1 MRPTQRTILAGLSL
15 SLVLCFS
22 QAPAEEQDLTR
33 DELLDLL
40 KVRDAAIIQLQ
51 HSLND
56 LVTRIET
63 VERSID
69 PASSQLSPA
78 PQLTAGVTSPTVQ
91 PAGFGNLEIDE
102 QAAQRA
108 LERTLIQGGALLLPA
123 WRTQFAPSLAYS
135 LNQADF
141 PVVVAV
147 GDEQLLGSNEA
158 ERNTILA
165 NLDMRIG
172 LPFGS
177 QLELGI
183 PYRWV
188 DEELKTSIQ
197 GISIGQNS
205 KQSGQG
211 LGSLEI
217 GLAKTFIRE
226 SGWRPD
232 IVGRVT
238 WDTGSGDRTD
248 NNVFIGGGFK
258 SLSGSLNF
266 TKRSDPL
273 VFFGSLNYR
282 TFYEDDG
289 IEPGDQFT
297 LSFGTALA
305 VSPTAS
311 LFATLTNQFIDD
323 TKFGNQ
329 QFDGNDITAI
339 SLGLGASAV
348 VSRGILFN
356 LTTGIGLS
364 ENAPDYSVILSASF
378 QTDALRRLLYQ

>member
-1 MRPTQRTILAGLSL
+1 MRPTKRTILAGFSL
-15 SLVLCFS
+15 LLVLCFS
-22 QAPAEEQDLTR
+22 QTQAEEDDLTR
-33 DELLDLL
+33 SELLDLL
-40 KVRDAAIIQLQ
+40 KARDAAIIQLQ

-56 LVTRIET
+56 LVMRIET

-69 PASSQLSPA
+69 PVASQLSPE
-78 PQLTAGVTSPTVQ
+78 PQLTAGVTTPTVQ
-91 PAGFGNLEIDE
+91 TAGFGKLEIDE

-141 PVVVAV
+141 PVVVAD

-172 LPFGS
+172 LPFES

-183 PYRWV
+183 PYTWV

-211 LGSLEI
+211 LGSLQI

-273 VFFGSLNYR
+273 VFFGSVNYR

-329 QFDGNDITAI
+329 QIGGNDVTAI

-348 VSRGILFN
+348 VSRGVLFN

-364 ENAPDYSVILSASF
+364 ENAPDYSIVLSASI
-378 QTDALRRLLYQ
+378 QTDALRKVFYK

>member
-1 MRPTQRTILAGLSL
+1 MRLTQRTILAGLSM

-22 QAPAEEQDLTR
+22 QAQAEEQDLTR

-69 PASSQLSPA
+69 PVSPQQSPA
-78 PQLTAGVTSPTVQ
+78 PQLTAGDTTPTAQ
-91 PAGFGNLEIDE
+91 PAGFGNLEVDE

-123 WRTQFAPSLAYS
+123 WRMQFAPSLAYG
-135 LNQADF
+135 LNQTDF
-141 PVVVAV
+141 PVVVDV
-147 GDEQLLGSNEA
+147 DDELLLASGEL
-158 ERNTILA
+158 ERATIQA
-165 NLDMRIG
+165 NLDVRIG
-172 LPFGS
+172 LPFES

-188 DEELKTSIQ
+188 DEELSTSVQ
-197 GISIGQNS
+197 GVPVGQNS
-205 KQSGQG
+205 AQNGQG
-211 LGSLEI
+211 RGSLEI
-217 GLAKTFIRE
+217 GIAKTIVHE
-226 SGWRPD
+226 SGWIPD
-232 IVGRVT
+232 IVGRIT

-248 NNVFIGGGFK
+248 NNVFIGGGLE

-273 VFFGSLNYR
+273 VFFASANYR
-282 TFYEDDG
+282 KFSDDNG
-289 IEPGDQFT
+289 FEPGDQFNF
-297 LSFGTALA
+297 SFGTALA
-305 VSPTAS
+305 VSPSAS
-311 LFATLTNQFIDD
+311 LFATLSNQFSADSTLNDQQIDGTD
-323 TKFGNQ
+323 FNVV
-329 QFDGNDITAI
+329 
-339 SLGLGASAV
+339 SLSFGASTV
-348 VSRGILFN
+348 VSRSILLN

-364 ENAPDYSVILSASF
+364 ENAPDYSVVLSASI
-378 QTDALRRLLYQ
+378 QTDALRKLLYQ

>member
-1 MRPTQRTILAGLSL
+1 MRPTKRTILAGFSL
-15 SLVLCFS
+15 LLVLCFS
-22 QAPAEEQDLTR
+22 QTQAEEDDLTR
-33 DELLDLL
+33 SELLDLL
-40 KVRDAAIIQLQ
+40 KARDAAIIQLQ

-56 LVTRIET
+56 LVMRIET

-69 PASSQLSPA
+69 PVASQLSPE
-78 PQLTAGVTSPTVQ
+78 PQLTAGVTTPTVQ
-91 PAGFGNLEIDE
+91 TAGFGKLEIDE

-141 PVVVAV
+141 PVVVAD

-172 LPFGS
+172 LPFES

-183 PYRWV
+183 PYTWV

-205 KQSGQG
+205 RQSGQG
-211 LGSLEI
+211 LGSLQI

-273 VFFGSLNYR
+273 VFFGSVNYR

-329 QFDGNDITAI
+329 QIGGNDVTAI

-348 VSRGILFN
+348 VSRGVLFN

-364 ENAPDYSVILSASF
+364 ENAPDYSIVLSASI
-378 QTDALRRLLYQ
+378 QTDALRKVFYK